1 MVVLTALCGSVS
13 VCWKKTQRMTLI
25 FLENVASF
33 FVAQARKEASC
44 LHEMPFDGRKNMEH
58 DSAECS
64 CGMIEQGKS
73 SPARLPERDR
83 QYGKEENQ
91 I

>member
-1 MVVLTALCGSVS
+1 
-13 VCWKKTQRMTLI
+13 
-25 FLENVASF
+25 
-33 FVAQARKEASC
+33 
-44 LHEMPFDGRKNMEH
+44 MEH

-64 CGMIEQGKS
+64 CAMIEQGRS